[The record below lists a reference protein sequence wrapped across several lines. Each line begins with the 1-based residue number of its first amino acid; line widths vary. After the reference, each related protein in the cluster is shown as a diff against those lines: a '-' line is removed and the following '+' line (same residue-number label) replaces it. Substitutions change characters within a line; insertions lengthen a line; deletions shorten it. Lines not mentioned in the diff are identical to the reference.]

1 MMTALFMLGLLTMLA
16 IWFGNRKV
24 AFLLSLAA
32 LTAGVFWFN
41 HHITDPLK
49 LNF

>member
-1 MMTALFMLGLLTMLA
+1 MMTMLFVLAFLTMLA
-16 IWFGNRKV
+16 IWFGNRIV
-24 AFLLSLAA
+24 VLALSLVTLMASI
-32 LTAGVFWFN
+32 FWFN